1 MQRRIVKT
9 GMKTI
14 YLIFND
20 REKSDVSTS
29 LLEDLNFVFGGFV
42 KIKVCFLSETA
53 AGDID
58 DGDVF
63 IVLYEDRVHSMS
75 EYISSLDKVIAMT
88 RTVRREFLP
97 EVFAIPEGTE
107 VLVINDTDESTLQTA
122 NNLYALGLNKLRLIP
137 YLKGSGAEET
147 GRIRY
152 CITPD
157 EMDMVPE
164 HMEHVINIGNRCIS
178 IDTIMDI
185 TNMLH
190 MNNPQVTRNIIKYS
204 EIAAET
210 NEGRN
215 RHYVRERL
223 KSEIFNSVFSDARR
237 AIFVTDTDDKV
248 VYVNQR
254 AKELFFP
261 YEGRRRD
268 ATWIFKGEYAKMLE
282 PYSFKNALLT
292 FDGINYIV
300 EKRVV
305 KIVDQVVGSYYLF
318 EDERDIKET
327 EHDLNKLLMKKGL
340 VAKYTFSQ
348 IIGESDAMKDTVELA
363 KKVAATDF
371 TVLICGESG
380 TGKELMAQ
388 SIHNFSGRNDQ
399 PFVAINCAALPET
412 LLESELFGYEKGA
425 FTGALGRGKLGL
437 FEQAGRGTVFLD
449 EIGDMPLNL
458 QARLLRVLQEKQ
470 IMRLGSDKVINIDVR
485 IIAATNKDLAE
496 QVRAGT
502 FREDLYYRLCNIPIT
517 MPPLRERGRD
527 ALLLAEYMLGE
538 KYQELESGQLEQ
550 ILRYNWP
557 GNVRELK
564 NAADYFATLGR
575 LPDTVALCPVSRI
588 PVEAGEKT
596 AGRISADTDIRREIL
611 EIIAAHTAPSSGIG
625 RLSVLRKLR
634 ERGRSISD
642 DRLRHILK
650 ELEASGKISV
660 GRGRCGCRIRET
672 GEMRQ

>member
-1 MQRRIVKT
+1 M
-9 GMKTI
+9 
-14 YLIFND
+14 
-20 REKSDVSTS
+20 
-29 LLEDLNFVFGGFV
+29 NFQPG
-42 KIKVCFLSETA
+42 
-53 AGDID
+53 
-58 DGDVF
+58 
-63 IVLYEDRVHSMS
+63 
-75 EYISSLDKVIAMT
+75 
-88 RTVRREFLP
+88 
-97 EVFAIPEGTE
+97 
-107 VLVINDTDESTLQTA
+107 
-122 NNLYALGLNKLRLIP
+122 
-137 YLKGSGAEET
+137 
-147 GRIRY
+147 IRY

-425 FTGALGRGKLGL
+425 FTGALDRGKLGL

-470 IMRLGSDKVINIDVR
+470 IMRLGSDKVINVDVR

-564 NAADYFATLGR
+564 NATDYFATLGR

-588 PVEAGEKT
+588 PVEAG
-596 AGRISADTDIRREIL
+596 
-611 EIIAAHTAPSSGIG
+611 
-625 RLSVLRKLR
+625 
-634 ERGRSISD
+634 
-642 DRLRHILK
+642 
-650 ELEASGKISV
+650 
-660 GRGRCGCRIRET
+660 
-672 GEMRQ
+672 

>member
-42 KIKVCFLSETA
+42 RIKVCFLSETA

-425 FTGALGRGKLGL
+425 FTGALDRGKLGL

-470 IMRLGSDKVINIDVR
+470 IMRLGSDKVINVDVR

-575 LPDTVALCPVSRI
+575 LPDTVAFCPVSRI
-588 PVEAGEKT
+588 PVEAGEKN

-611 EIIAAHTAPSSGIG
+611 EIIAVHTAPSSGIG